1 MNINYF
7 MNQANK
13 EAKKAILLD
22 EVPIGAIL
30 VDNKDNKIIASAHNE
45 TVNKNNPIKHAELI
59 VIEKALVNIK
69 KKFLDST
76 TLFVTLEPCAMCATA
91 ISIVRISKVY
101 FGAYDLSQS
110 LGYPGE
116 VNHPEVIKAI
126 QKGVEQV
133 NHAGKYAG
141 GFVPQS
147 KDDIKLL
154 IDMGMKFI
162 TYEVDSSI
170 ILNQARDIADWFSNE
185 I

>member
-101 FGAYDLSQS
+101 FGAYDEKKGS
-110 LGYPGE
+110 LESIMKIY
-116 VNHPEVIKAI
+116 NTK
-126 QKGVEQV
+126 
-133 NHAGKYAG
+133 NL
-141 GFVPQS
+141 FVPEFYGGINEHESS
-147 KDDIKLL
+147 KLIK
-154 IDMGMKFI
+154 DFFKSKRKK
-162 TYEVDSSI
+162 EI
-170 ILNQARDIADWFSNE
+170 IKND
-185 I
+185 